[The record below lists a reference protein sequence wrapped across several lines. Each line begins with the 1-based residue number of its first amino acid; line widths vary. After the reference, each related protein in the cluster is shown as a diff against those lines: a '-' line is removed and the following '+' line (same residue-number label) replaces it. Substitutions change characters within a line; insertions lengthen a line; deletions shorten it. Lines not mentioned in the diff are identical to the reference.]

1 MIIPHIIDQYAW
13 NNLVSEL
20 GIGPVGIAISKIKS
34 KNLEPK
40 ILDLFLNQSYKI
52 KAHKIS
58 KKIKEENY
66 KESLYKTIVE

>member
-40 ILDLFLNQSYKI
+40 ILDLFHNQAYKA
-52 KAHKIS
+52 KVLKIS
-58 KKIKEENY
+58 QAGQIGCDH
-66 KESLYKTIVE
+66 

>member
-40 ILDLFLNQSYKI
+40 I
-52 KAHKIS
+52 
-58 KKIKEENY
+58 
-66 KESLYKTIVE
+66 